1 MDPYDA
7 CLEEQEKDGEFIFK
21 IENID
26 IKTLDNQSQISIN
39 NINNANNT
47 NNKANNTNN
56 NANSNNK
63 LNMGNKLS
71 DNINIMKE
79 KMFPIL
85 KHNQREIDHKSE
97 EIKFR
102 SLSTETQ
109 KAVKLIKE
117 NTVLANVNT
126 INVITYLRKC

>member
-1 MDPYDA
+1 
-7 CLEEQEKDGEFIFK
+7 
-21 IENID
+21 
-26 IKTLDNQSQISIN
+26 
-39 NINNANNT
+39 
-47 NNKANNTNN
+47 
-56 NANSNNK
+56 
-63 LNMGNKLS
+63 MGNKLS